1 MLYLLNNLNLNPLHL
16 APISLSL
23 GSLAPCFPITKHS
36 AHFFISLNYSFKR

>member
-23 GSLAPCFPITKHS
+23 GSLAPCFSITKTQRTLFYFIEL
-36 AHFFISLNYSFKR
+36 FF